1 MDFKLTKEQQMLQTM
16 ARNLA
21 LEKFKPKAFT
31 WEKTGEYP
39 WENLKTLAE
48 HGLIGITIPA
58 EDGGGGGTIFDAVLV
73 IEQVAMVCPHTA
85 DIVQVGNFGSMR
97 VLSKYGSKE
106 LKAKVLPVLLKGET
120 IISTAMSEPDAGSAA
135 TDLRTKGRID
145 GDVVFIDGSK
155 IFNSSPHARY
165 FLVWLRFGKDV
176 QSSGAVV
183 VERETPGFSAGKM
196 EKYMSGHQHCMHY
209 FDNCRVPR
217 ENVVLEEDG
226 FRKLFSLFNVER
238 AGNATRSL
246 ALAQMAFDIA
256 VEHAK
261 TRIQFGRPISEFQG
275 IQWKFAD
282 MKMKLDAARLLIYRA
297 VVNADE
303 GTLSPMECAL
313 AKAFTNDAAFWVAHE
328 ALQVLGGYGYSTEFH
343 IEYILR
349 RIRGW
354 MIGGGTV
361 EIMKNRIAEGIFDRH
376 FTQRPPKPQ

>member
-1 MDFKLTKEQQMLQTM
+1 
-16 ARNLA
+16 
-21 LEKFKPKAFT
+21 
-31 WEKTGEYP
+31 
-39 WENLKTLAE
+39 
-48 HGLIGITIPA
+48 
-58 EDGGGGGTIFDAVLV
+58 
-73 IEQVAMVCPHTA
+73 
-85 DIVQVGNFGSMR
+85 
-97 VLSKYGSKE
+97 
-106 LKAKVLPVLLKGET
+106 
-120 IISTAMSEPDAGSAA
+120 
-135 TDLRTKGRID
+135 
-145 GDVVFIDGSK
+145 
-155 IFNSSPHARY
+155 
-165 FLVWLRFGKDV
+165 
-176 QSSGAVV
+176 VV

-238 AGNATRSL
+238 AGNAARSL

-261 TRIQFGRPISEFQG
+261 TRIQFGRPICEFQG

-303 GTLSPMECAL
+303 GNLSPTECAL
-313 AKAFTNDAAFWVAHE
+313 AKAFTNDVAFWVAHE
-328 ALQVLGGYGYSTEFH
+328 ALQILGGYGYSTEFPM
-343 IEYILR
+343 EYILR
-349 RIRGW
+349 RVRGW